1 MRSTEKR
8 ESDRLAGVTFVLTG
22 TLPTMTRAE
31 ASALIEKHGGKV
43 TGSVSKKTRYLLAGE
58 DAGSKLAKAQ
68 KLGVEILDENAFVK
82 LIDTEEV

>member
-68 KLGVEILDENAFVK
+68 KLGVEILDENAFLK